1 MLRLIDRKIATAHA
15 DGYTTG
21 CLLAYDYFENYYKMI
36 AIDLSKQ
43 KALAADPK
51 AVQQV
56 TFDGNVNRAK
66 AATMFFIIEEAKE
79 SILDFSQGLWNYSN
93 FIFCFNIKW
102 LNITL

>member
-15 DGYTTG
+15 DDYTTG

-51 AVQQV
+51 AMQQV

-66 AATMFFIIEEAKE
+66 AATMFFIIVQAKKTV
-79 SILDFSQGLWNYSN
+79 LNFPQGTVNV
-93 FIFCFNIKW
+93 F
-102 LNITL
+102 